1 MQIVDSQRSAHPGQG
16 SGLEAKMRALYRY
29 LPATA
34 LAQVIFNRG
43 SDSQSNRHRGGTHGG
58 MKFFTSEKSAVAHTF
73 SLDWWCGRWGS
84 NPQIRKDGG
93 F

>member
-1 MQIVDSQRSAHPGQG
+1 
-16 SGLEAKMRALYRY
+16 MRALYRY

-73 SLDWWCGRWGS
+73 SLDWWCGRWAYLQRTQRFVCVRWCS
-84 NPQIRKDGG
+84 VKRQ
-93 F
+93 